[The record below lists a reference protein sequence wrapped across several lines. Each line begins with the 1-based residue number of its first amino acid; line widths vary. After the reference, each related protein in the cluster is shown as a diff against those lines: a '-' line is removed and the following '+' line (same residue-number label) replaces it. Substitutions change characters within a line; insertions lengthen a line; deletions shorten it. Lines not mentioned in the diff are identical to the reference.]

1 MTASTDREQ
10 TASKGE
16 SLLVRKAIAVLR
28 LFGGGVESLGL
39 QDVVAATGYSKT
51 VCHRLLATLV
61 SERFLV
67 QSSETARYSLG
78 PDLITLARSD
88 ITHARL
94 LKAAEPALVSIAAK
108 TGDVA
113 ILHVLD
119 NGEALCIDRRDGDYP
134 IRTAGVEVGGR
145 LPLHCGGGPMALLSF
160 APAEVVDAVLAAP
173 LRAATAR
180 TVVEPASVRRRIA
193 AVRARG
199 FAVGDEDLFDYVVA
213 IGAPIIH
220 EGRLVAALSVG
231 GIKPRYDADRIAE
244 VGKLTLAGAQDVI
257 DRLNGS

>member
-1 MTASTDREQ
+1 MSTGSAP
-10 TASKGE
+10 TASKSE

-28 LFGGGVESLGL
+28 LFGGDVESLGL
-39 QDVVAATGYSKT
+39 QEVVAATGYSKT

-67 QSSETARYSLG
+67 QSRETARYSLG
-78 PDLITLARSD
+78 PDLIMLARSD
-88 ITHARL
+88 ANHARL

-119 NGEALCIDRRDGDYP
+119 NGTALCVDRRDGNYP
-134 IRTAGVEVGGR
+134 IRTAGVEIGGR

-160 APAEVVDAVLAAP
+160 APPDVVDKVLSVP
-173 LRAATAR
+173 LEASTSR
-180 TVVEPASVRRRIA
+180 TVTDPESVRKRIE
-193 AVRARG
+193 AVRQRG

-213 IGAPIIH
+213 IGAPIMQG
-220 EGRLVAALSVG
+220 GRLIAALSVG

-244 VGKLTLAGAQDVI
+244 VGKLTLAGAQEVA
-257 DRLNGS
+257 DRLNGG